1 MEFLEFRGSITDPE
15 DALQASRP
23 PGAADAQFRILVD
36 PGLIE
41 GLTQDQRFFIA
52 HAHRWAEK
60 ARDEFLVTLVQTDSH
75 APALVRAV
83 QRSRNMEEFF
93 TAFAI
98 KPGDPMYL
106 APEERIVIW

>member
-1 MEFLEFRGSITDPE
+1 
-15 DALQASRP
+15 
-23 PGAADAQFRILVD
+23 
-36 PGLIE
+36 
-41 GLTQDQRFFIA
+41 
-52 HAHRWAEK
+52 
-60 ARDEFLVTLVQTDSH
+60 VTLVQTDSH